1 MRSGGTFIVSE
12 QPSHL
17 RQQFW
22 DDMNTYRVTDFSGV
36 PSTYNEIVERE
47 FMDLFPESIVNLTQ
61 AGGKLDIE
69 MQNVLLNRCKMTDI
83 NLYIMYGQTEAS
95 ARLTYLKLTEDQG
108 KIGSVG
114 KVIPGE

>member
-17 RQQFW
+17 RQKFW

-47 FMDLFPESIVNLTQ
+47 FMDLFRSQL
-61 AGGKLDIE
+61 
-69 MQNVLLNRCKMTDI
+69 
-83 NLYIMYGQTEAS
+83 
-95 ARLTYLKLTEDQG
+95 
-108 KIGSVG
+108 
-114 KVIPGE
+114 